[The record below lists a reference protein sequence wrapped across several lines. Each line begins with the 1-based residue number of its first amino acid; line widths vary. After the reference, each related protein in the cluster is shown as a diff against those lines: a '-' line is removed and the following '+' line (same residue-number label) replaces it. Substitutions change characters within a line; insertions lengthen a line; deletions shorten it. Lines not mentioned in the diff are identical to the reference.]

1 LLQSVPLFT
10 GLPERALDLLAR
22 QFVRIQLE
30 PDELLFIE
38 GDVCKGLYVVE
49 SGLLKLY
56 KVSPDGREQVLA
68 TYGPGYTL
76 SELPMIDGGTH
87 PFCSAAVVLSKV
99 LFIPGAVV
107 GILCGVHA
115 GCAQE
120 MLRIVASRMRGALG
134 LIEELSFSTVRG
146 RLSAYL
152 LRMASR
158 DKGSRNTA
166 YVQLPASHDIAA
178 QIGTVRELV
187 SRNLSQLQAE
197 GVIRIN
203 RRTMHIPDLRLLA
216 REISRTSHSPMEKVS
231 NFNRKTDPESQVN
244 RCEQSY
250 GSHAAA
256 KSRARS
262 ARKRRAG
269 HPA

>member
-1 LLQSVPLFT
+1 M
-10 GLPERALDLLAR
+10 
-22 QFVRIQLE
+22 
-30 PDELLFIE
+30 
-38 GDVCKGLYVVE
+38 E

-56 KVSPDGREQVLA
+56 KISPDGREQVLA
-68 TYGPGYTL
+68 TYGPDYTL

-87 PFCSAAVVLSKV
+87 PFCSAAVVSSKV

-107 GILCGVHA
+107 GILCSVHA
-115 GCAQE
+115 GCAQA

-134 LIEELSFSTVRG
+134 LIEELSFSSVRG
-146 RLSAYL
+146 RLAAYL
-152 LRMASR
+152 LRRASR

-216 REISRTSHSPMEKVS
+216 REIARTSHSPMEEAGNSK
-231 NFNRKTDPESQVN
+231 RKSDPESQV
-244 RCEQSY
+244 S
-250 GSHAAA
+250 GLSATTA
-256 KSRARS
+256 KTRGGQIESPS

-269 HPA
+269 HAASTSN

>member
-1 LLQSVPLFT
+1 M
-10 GLPERALDLLAR
+10 
-22 QFVRIQLE
+22 QLE
-30 PDELLFIE
+30 PAELLFIE
-38 GDVCKGLYVVE
+38 GDVCKGLYVVK

-68 TYGPGYTL
+68 TYGPGCTL

-87 PFCSAAVVLSKV
+87 PFCSAAFVLSEV

-107 GILCGVHA
+107 KILCGVHA

-146 RLSAYL
+146 RLAAYL
-152 LRMASR
+152 LRMAGR
-158 DKGSRNTA
+158 DKGSSNTA
-166 YVQLPASHDIAA
+166 YVKLPASHEIAA

-187 SRNLSQLQAE
+187 SRNLSQLQVE

-216 REISRTSHSPMEKVS
+216 REVAHTSRYPMEKVG
-231 NFNRKTDPESQVN
+231 NPNPQTDPESQVSL
-244 RCEQSY
+244 CEQPH
-250 GSHAAA
+250 GSHAAG
-256 KSRARS
+256 KSRARP
-262 ARKRRAG
+262 ARRSRAG
-269 HPA
+269 HAA